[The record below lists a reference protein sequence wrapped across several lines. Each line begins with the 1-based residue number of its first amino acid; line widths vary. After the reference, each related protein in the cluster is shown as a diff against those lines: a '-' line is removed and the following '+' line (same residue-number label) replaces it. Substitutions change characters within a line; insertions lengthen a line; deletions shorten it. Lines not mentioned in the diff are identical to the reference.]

1 MVTMPVKLN
10 RVIRI
15 SIQVCI
21 PGSVIGIPRRQR
33 IVGMVVGEIDR
44 FQWFKLTGM
53 FGQPIV
59 MCDNGIVF
67 TDIMS
72 DAAIKKCLWRIG
84 RKIMMPDI
92 VVMM

>member
-21 PGSVIGIPRRQR
+21 PGSVIGIPRRQKIGGI
-33 IVGMVVGEIDR
+33 IVGTER
-44 FQWFKLTGM
+44 FHWCKLTGM
-53 FGQPIV
+53 FGQPIA

-84 RKIMMPDI
+84 RKIMMPDV